1 MQAERGETDVDQL
14 SVKRSMTTDV
24 LFGGQVLRASALMTI
39 VAHSFPIEKKGMFLL
54 RMGFE
59 C

>member
-24 LFGGQVLRASALMTI
+24 LFGGQVL
-39 VAHSFPIEKKGMFLL
+39 
-54 RMGFE
+54 
-59 C
+59 